1 MGKATDMTPGSFRIG
16 MICLIRIAL
25 ALPLI
30 ILGLAGCGSRG
41 GFPNPSTNVS
51 VNPPSIRVA
60 AGSITTFTAVF
71 TPSLPEGGSL
81 TWSVNPANGGT
92 ITSAGV
98 YTASATA
105 GNCAVVATWTPSSSV
120 GGTRISGSATV
131 EVLPVPQLGAELNI
145 DLIQASGA
153 ILVFGTIQ
161 NSAIVGQVVPSVI
174 STDPNDNGNVQV
186 RSGFAIPVA
195 CTPQGN
201 PC

>member
-1 MGKATDMTPGSFRIG
+1 MGNGTDMTPGSFRIG

-41 GFPNPSTNVS
+41 GFPNPFSSVS
-51 VNPPSIRVA
+51 VNPPSITVA

-71 TPSLPEGGSL
+71 TPSLPQGGSL
-81 TWSVNPANGGT
+81 TWAVNPANGGT
-92 ITSAGV
+92 ISSAGV

-105 GNCAVVATWTPSSSV
+105 GNYAVVATWTPSSPV
-120 GGTRISGSATV
+120 GGTSISGSATV
-131 EVLPVPQLGAELNI
+131 KVLPVPQLGAELNT

-153 ILVFGTIQ
+153 IQVFGTIQ
-161 NSAIVGQVVPSVI
+161 NSAVVGQVVPSVI
-174 STDPNDNGNVQV
+174 STDPNDNGNVEV
-186 RSGFAIPVA
+186 RSGFAIPV
-195 CTPQGN
+195 CTPKGN